1 MSYVL
6 QILEEIDSFELTSYP
21 KENSCS
27 EAEEG
32 RMPMNEE
39 MESLKK
45 NQTWDLVE
53 LLEGRQVVGCK

>member
-1 MSYVL
+1 LSTYQEAISYSEV
-6 QILEEIDSFELTSYP
+6 EEW
-21 KENSCS
+21 
-27 EAEEG
+27 
-32 RMPMNEE
+32 RMAMNKE

>member
-1 MSYVL
+1 M
-6 QILEEIDSFELTSYP
+6 
-21 KENSCS
+21 
-27 EAEEG
+27 A
-32 RMPMNEE
+32 MNKE